1 MNFGII
7 RYVLGM
13 VVDLE
18 GILLLFPCLVALIYH
33 EKEGYSFFLV
43 AVVCLILGTI
53 SIIKKP
59 KHKEFYSKEGF
70 VIVALSWVVLSV
82 FGALPMFLCG
92 DIEKYIDALFETVS
106 GFTTTGASI
115 SENVELFSNST
126 NFWRCFT
133 HWIGGM
139 GVLVFILA
147 ITPLNSGYNMHI
159 MRAESPGPSVSK
171 IVPKVKDTAKILY
184 KIYFTMTVLQ
194 FFCLIIA
201 GMPVYDS
208 ICTAVGTAG
217 TGGFGIK
224 ADSMASYNAAI
235 QVIVT
240 IFMIL
245 FGVNFNVYYI
255 LLKTKEKKMAF
266 KIEEVK
272 VYFLII
278 FLAIALI
285 TINVCN
291 NVKNITYTIRHTAFQ
306 VGSIIT
312 TTGFATKDFNTWP
325 QLSRAILVLIM
336 FIGACAGS
344 TGGGMKVSRILIL
357 IKSAKTELNYFMHP
371 RCVKTIKMD
380 KKVVEKDQVR
390 DVHAFFVTYVLIFIV
405 SLLIISLDNFDAVT
419 NFTSVA
425 ATFNNIGPGLNVVG
439 PTGNFAQ
446 FSVLSKIVLMLD
458 MLAGRL
464 EIYPMLLLFMPKAWR
479 RN

>member
-1 MNFGII
+1 M
-7 RYVLGM
+7 
-13 VVDLE
+13 
-18 GILLLFPCLVALIYH
+18 LLPC
-33 EKEGYSFFLV
+33 
-43 AVVCLILGTI
+43 
-53 SIIKKP
+53 
-59 KHKEFYSKEGF
+59 
-70 VIVALSWVVLSV
+70 IVALCYREEEGVTYLIVALALMSVGMIGCAFKPNNTMIYMKEGCISTALSWILMS
-82 FGALPMFLCG
+82 LCG
-92 DIEKYIDALFETVS
+92 CLPFVITGEIPNFVNALFETVS

-115 SENVELFSNST
+115 LTNVEAMSHISLM
-126 NFWRCFT
+126 WRSLT

-255 LLKTKEKKMAF
+255 LLKTKEKKLAF